1 MSSPSELTTSLWHP
15 SAFAGCHTPPQGEKN
30 QILQL
35 LGHVLNG
42 DELPYFTSLLASWGF
57 YTFPHFFFFPSRTFE
72 LAVLQSQPPYLFL
85 WCPWCPST
93 VVSIHCVLA
102 RGLWM
107 SHCSSWWLH
116 NAHSSLSC
124 SCAVSELGFEALG
137 AGGLSWGGARKW
149 QPGLKTKFCFPCF
162 AHCIH
167 SNKLKD
173 KEAIMV
179 VYIWVKAWIFCMKE
193 QHLLLI

>member
-1 MSSPSELTTSLWHP
+1 MPLLAVTHHLRGRRIRFCSSWGMSSMVMSCPIS
-15 SAFAGCHTPPQGEKN
+15 PPC
-30 QILQL
+30 L
-35 LGHVLNG
+35 LLEGFIPFYN
-42 DELPYFTSLLASWGF
+42 FFSSW
-57 YTFPHFFFFPSRTFE
+57 TFE
-72 LAVLQSQPPYLFL
+72 LAMLQSQPPYLFL
-85 WCPWCPST
+85 WCPLCPST

-107 SHCSSWWLH
+107 SHSSSWWLH

-124 SCAVSELGFEALG
+124 SSAVSEPRFEAFR
-137 AGGLSWGGARKW
+137 AGGWSWGEARKW

-173 KEAIMV
+173 KEVIMV

>member
-15 SAFAGCHTPPQGEKN
+15 SAFAGTSGGEESDFAALGACPQWWWVA
-30 QILQL
+30 LFHL
-35 LGHVLNG
+35 PACFLRVLY
-42 DELPYFTSLLASWGF
+42 LST
-57 YTFPHFFFFPSRTFE
+57 FFFFPSWTFE